1 MSFTAAMS
9 CGVLQVK
16 AKHFQA
22 GQITGHIEQW
32 RKLTSDPE
40 ILETVAG
47 QSIEFTQTPVQ
58 IKPPFQPKWSQEEA
72 QFIDSE
78 IFSLLGKGVI
88 KQSKHEQGEFISS
101 VFLRPKRDYMLS

>member
-58 IKPPFQPKWSQEEA
+58 IKPPFQPK
-72 QFIDSE
+72 
-78 IFSLLGKGVI
+78 
-88 KQSKHEQGEFISS
+88 
-101 VFLRPKRDYMLS
+101 